1 LREGIP
7 NSYPPFHPRRDPFEK
22 VSQVKKRNEDSMSKH
37 EVTVE
42 LAGGKRLVFETGRMA
57 KQASGAALVTTGETV
72 VLATA
77 VASPDPREGIDFF
90 PLTVDYREYTYAGG
104 RIPGGFIKREGRP
117 SEKEVLTCRQ
127 IDRPIRPL
135 FPDGFRNETQVIAL
149 VFSADKEN
157 DPDVVGINA
166 AACAL
171 ALSDI
176 PFSATV
182 GAVRVGRIN
191 NEFVINPTYAERA
204 ETTVNIMVVGHKD
217 GIVMIESGAKEE
229 TEDVILAAIEF
240 AHEQIKKI
248 VAAIDELVAV
258 AGKPKRA
265 FTAPTTDEAYY
276 EELKAKIGERLMDAL
291 DTHKHAKTESYA
303 LVKTIKDELA
313 AELPADDP
321 NAKKKLS
328 TYYELLRERT
338 FREQVTKERI
348 RPDRRAF
355 DEIRPITIETKVLP
369 RTHGSALFTRGETQ
383 ALVTATLGTADDGQ
397 RLESY
402 EGEQRKN
409 FMLHYNFPPF
419 SVGETG
425 RMTGTGRR
433 EIGHGALAERAISAV
448 LPSIEESPYSMR
460 IVSDILESNGS
471 SSMASVCGA
480 SLALYDA
487 GIPLK
492 GSVAGVAMGLVKEG
506 DDYAILTDIAGAE
519 DHYGDMDFKVAG
531 TRKGI
536 TALQMDIK
544 IGGLTREILQQAMEQ
559 ARRGRLFL
567 LDKMDAVLDG
577 PRKERSAYAPR
588 IETIMI
594 PTDKIRD
601 LIGKG
606 GATIRGI
613 IEQTGAKIDVDDSGK
628 VSVASSDADGLK
640 RALEIIGNI
649 TAVPE
654 IGKVYLGKV
663 VRLAEFGA
671 FVELF
676 PGTDG
681 LLHIS
686 EIAEHR
692 VKEVKDELREGDQV
706 MVKVL
711 AIEGNRIKL
720 SRKALIRE
728 QKAKLAQTSPAA
740 EEVSEAEAPVAPPA
754 APSAPARPRHEY
766 DEKQP
771 RSNQSTILI
780 EGGDFD
786 EDEGTVEIEEGD
798 EPNFNRADGVP
809 VTAGPPTGAG
819 RPPAAA
825 NNRRR
830 RRRRPGGGGGP
841 RPGGG
846 GHQA

>member
-1 LREGIP
+1 
-7 NSYPPFHPRRDPFEK
+7 
-22 VSQVKKRNEDSMSKH
+22 MSTKH
-37 EVTVE
+37 EVAVE

-57 KQASGAALVTTGETV
+57 KQASGAALVSTGETV

-77 VASPDPREGIDFF
+77 VASADPREGIDFF

-117 SEKEVLTCRQ
+117 SEKEILTARQ

-135 FPDGFRNETQVIAL
+135 FPEGFRNETQLIAL

-157 DPDVVGINA
+157 DPDVIAINA
-166 AACAL
+166 AAAAV

-176 PFSATV
+176 PFGATV
-182 GAVRVGRIN
+182 GAVRIGRVN
-191 NEFVINPTYAERA
+191 GEYVVNPTYAERA
-204 ETTVNIMVVGHKD
+204 GSTLNIMIVGHKD

-229 TEDVILAAIEF
+229 SEEVILGAIEF
-240 AHEQIKKI
+240 AHGEIKKI
-248 VAAIDELVAV
+248 VTAIDELVAKG
-258 AGKPKRA
+258 GKTKRA
-265 FTAPTTDEAYY
+265 FTAPEFDEAYY
-276 EELKAKIGERLMDAL
+276 NELKSKIGERLKDAL
-291 DTHKHAKTESYA
+291 DTKKHDKIASYS
-303 LVKTIKDELA
+303 LIKQIKDELA

-321 NAKKKLS
+321 NAKKKLGH
-328 TYYELLRERT
+328 YYELLRERT
-338 FREQVTKERI
+338 FREQVTKDRI

-355 DEIRPITIETKVLP
+355 DEIRPITIETSVLP

-383 ALVTATLGTADDGQ
+383 ALVTATLGTPDESQ

-402 EGEQRKN
+402 EGEQKKG

-425 RMTGTGRR
+425 RMTGVGRR
-433 EIGHGALAERAISAV
+433 EVGHGALAERAITAV
-448 LPSIEESPYSMR
+448 LPEGEDMPYSIR
-460 IVSDILESNGS
+460 VVSDILESNGS

-480 SLALYDA
+480 SLALFDA
-487 GIPLK
+487 GIALK
-492 GSVAGVAMGLVKEG
+492 GAVAGVAMGLVKED

-567 LDKMDAVLDG
+567 LDKMDGIIDG
-577 PRKERSAYAPR
+577 PRQERSQYAPR
-588 IETIMI
+588 IETVMI

-613 IEQTGAKIDVDDSGK
+613 VEQTGAKIDVDDTGK

-640 RALEIIGNI
+640 KALAMISDI

-654 IGKVYLGKV
+654 VGKTYLGKV

-720 SRKALIRE
+720 SRKALIKE
-728 QKAKLAQTSPAA
+728 QKAKLAQAA
-740 EEVSEAEAPVAPPA
+740 GGDAAAAGESGEAQAAPP
-754 APSAPARPRHEY
+754 PPRPRHEF
-766 DEKQP
+766 DERQP
-771 RSNQSTILI
+771 TSNQSTILI
-780 EGGDFD
+780 EGGEDF
-786 EDEGTVEIEEGD
+786 EDEGEEFD
-798 EPNFNRADGVP
+798 ETNEPNFNRADGAP
-809 VTAGPPTGAG
+809 AASGGQPYGGG
-819 RPPAAA
+819 RPQGGGG
-825 NNRRR
+825 NRRR
-830 RRRRPGGGGGP
+830 RRRRPGSGGRGP
-841 RPGGG
+841 SN
-846 GHQA
+846 HQG

>member
-1 LREGIP
+1 
-7 NSYPPFHPRRDPFEK
+7 
-22 VSQVKKRNEDSMSKH
+22 MSKH
-37 EVTVE
+37 EVAVE

-77 VASPDPREGIDFF
+77 VASTEAREGIDFF

-117 SEKEVLTCRQ
+117 SEKEILTCRQ
-127 IDRPIRPL
+127 IDRPLRPL
-135 FPDGFRNETQVIAL
+135 FPDGFRNETQLIAL

-166 AACAL
+166 AAAAV

-182 GAVRVGRIN
+182 GAVRVGRVN
-191 NEFVINPTYAERA
+191 GEFVINPTYAERA

-229 TEDVILAAIEF
+229 SEETILEAIEF
-240 AHEQIKKI
+240 GHTEIKKI
-248 VAAIDELVAV
+248 CAAIDELVKL

-265 FTAPTTDEAYY
+265 FVAPEFDLAYFDALSAKVSDR
-276 EELKAKIGERLMDAL
+276 LKEAL
-291 DTHKHAKTESYA
+291 DTKIHEKLESQV
-303 LVKTIKDELA
+303 LVKAIKDELA
-313 AELPADDP
+313 AELPVDDP

-328 TYYELLRERT
+328 HYYEKLREKI
-338 FREQVTKERI
+338 FREQVTKDRI

-355 DEIRPITIETKVLP
+355 DEIRQITIETSVLP
-369 RTHGSALFTRGETQ
+369 RVHGSALFTRGETQ
-383 ALVTATLGTADDGQ
+383 ALVTATLGTADEGQ
-397 RLESY
+397 RMENY
-402 EGEQRKN
+402 EGDKKKP

-419 SVGETG
+419 CVGETG
-425 RMTGTGRR
+425 RMGGTGRR
-433 EIGHGALAERAISAV
+433 EVGHGALAERAISAV
-448 LPSIEESPYSMR
+448 LPSIEESPYAIR

-471 SSMASVCGA
+471 SSMATVCGA
-480 SLALYDA
+480 SLALFDS
-487 GIPLK
+487 GIALK
-492 GSVAGVAMGLVKEG
+492 GAVAGVAMGLVKEG

-544 IGGLTREILQQAMEQ
+544 IGGLTREILAQAMEQ
-559 ARRGRLFL
+559 AKRGRLFL

-577 PRKERSAYAPR
+577 PRSERSAYAPR
-588 IETIMI
+588 IETVMI

-613 IEQTGAKIDVDDSGK
+613 VESTGAKIDVDDTGRVN
-628 VSVASSDADGLK
+628 VSSCDAEGLK
-640 RALEIIGNI
+640 KALEIIGNL

-692 VKEVKDELREGDQV
+692 VKEVKDELSEGDQI

-728 QKAKLAQTSPAA
+728 QKAKLG
-740 EEVSEAEAPVAPPA
+740 V
-754 APSAPARPRHEY
+754 SAPAAVEEVEISASESAAPAYAAPAKPRHEF
-766 DEKQP
+766 DERQP
-771 RSNQSTILI
+771 KSNQSTILI
-780 EGGDFD
+780 EGGEDFD
-786 EDEGTVEIEEGD
+786 EEEGEEID
-798 EPNFNRADGVP
+798 EENEPNFNRVEGAPVP
-809 VTAGPPTGAG
+809 VAGQPGQAANAG
-819 RPPAAA
+819 RPKPADK
-825 NNRRR
+825 NRR
-830 RRRRPGGGGGP
+830 RRRRPGGGGG
-841 RPGGG
+841 GGRG
-846 GHQA
+846 

>member
-1 LREGIP
+1 
-7 NSYPPFHPRRDPFEK
+7 
-22 VSQVKKRNEDSMSKH
+22 MSTKH
-37 EVTVE
+37 EVAVE
-42 LAGGKRLVFETGRMA
+42 LAGGKRLAFETGRMA
-57 KQASGAALVTTGETV
+57 KQASGSVLASVGETV
-72 VLATA
+72 VLSTA

-117 SEKEVLTCRQ
+117 SEKEILTARQ

-135 FPDGFRNETQVIAL
+135 FPEGFRNETQVIAL

-157 DPDVVGINA
+157 DPDVVAINA
-166 AACAL
+166 AAAAL

-176 PFSATV
+176 PFGAIV
-182 GAVRVGRIN
+182 GAVRVGRV
-191 NEFVINPTYAERA
+191 EGELVINPTYAERLVS
-204 ETTVNIMVVGHKD
+204 TLNIMVVGHKD

-229 TEDVILAAIEF
+229 PEEAILGAIEF

-248 VAAIDELVAV
+248 VAAIEELVAK
-258 AGKPKRA
+258 AGKAKRQ
-265 FTAPTTDEAYY
+265 FKAPEFDETYY
-276 EELKAKIGERLMDAL
+276 NDLKAKIGERLKDAL
-291 DTHKHAKTESYA
+291 DTKTHGKTESYA
-303 LVKTIKDELA
+303 LIKQIKDELA
-313 AELPADDP
+313 AALPADDP
-321 NAKKKLS
+321 DAKKKLAH
-328 TYYELLRERT
+328 YYELLRERS
-338 FREQVTKERI
+338 FREQVTKDRI

-355 DEIRPITIETKVLP
+355 DEIRPITIETGVLP

-383 ALVTATLGTADDGQ
+383 ALVTATLGTADDAQ
-397 RLESY
+397 RMESY

-419 SVGETG
+419 SVGEVG
-425 RMTGTGRR
+425 RMTGVGRR
-433 EIGHGALAERAISAV
+433 EVGHGALAERAVTAV
-448 LPSIEESPYSMR
+448 LPDPGDSPYSIR

-471 SSMASVCGA
+471 SSMATVCGA

-492 GSVAGVAMGLVKEG
+492 GAVAGVAMGLVKEG

-531 TRKGI
+531 TRAGI

-544 IGGLTREILQQAMEQ
+544 IGGLTRQILQEALEQ
-559 ARRGRLFL
+559 ARRGRMFL
-567 LDKMDAVLDG
+567 LDKMDAELNG
-577 PRKERSAYAPR
+577 PRVEKSKYAPR
-588 IETIMI
+588 IETVQI

-613 IEQTGAKIDVDDSGK
+613 VEQTGAKIDVDDTGR
-628 VSVASSDADGLK
+628 VSVASSDAEGLK
-640 RALEIIGNI
+640 KALAMINDI

-720 SRKALIRE
+720 SRKALIKE
-728 QKAKLAQTSPAA
+728 QKAKLAQSATPAPGGD
-740 EEVSEAEAPVAPPA
+740 ENEGPEAPVAA
-754 APSAPARPRHEY
+754 ARPQNEVEER
-766 DEKQP
+766 QP

-780 EGGDFD
+780 EGGDDFD
-786 EDEGTVEIEEGD
+786 EEEGEEFD
-798 EPNFNRADGVP
+798 EENEPNFNRAEGAP
-809 VTAGPPTGAG
+809 VAAGPQGSG
-819 RPPAAA
+819 RPQGGAAN

-830 RRRRPGGGGGP
+830 RRRRGGRGPGSGGGG
-841 RPGGG
+841 
-846 GHQA
+846 QS

>member
-1 LREGIP
+1 
-7 NSYPPFHPRRDPFEK
+7 
-22 VSQVKKRNEDSMSKH
+22 MSKQ
-37 EVTVE
+37 EVAVE
-42 LAGGKRLVFETGRMA
+42 LAGGKRLVFETGRLA

-77 VASPDPREGIDFF
+77 VASSEPREGIDFF
-90 PLTVDYREYTYAGG
+90 PLTVDYREFTSAGG

-117 SEKEVLTCRQ
+117 TEKEILTCRQ

-149 VFSADKEN
+149 VFSADKQN
-157 DPDVVGINA
+157 DPDVIAINA
-166 AACAL
+166 AAAAL

-176 PFSATV
+176 PFSATI
-182 GAVRVGRIN
+182 GAVRVGRIDGA
-191 NEFVINPTYAERA
+191 FVINPTYEESAA
-204 ETTVNIMVVGHKD
+204 STVNILIVAHKD

-229 TEDVILAAIEF
+229 SEEIILEAIEF
-240 AHEQIKKI
+240 GHTEIKKI
-248 VAAIDELVAV
+248 IAGIEELVAV

-265 FTAPTTDEAYY
+265 FVAPVFDEAYY
-276 EELKAKIGERLMDAL
+276 AELKAKAGEQLKDAF
-291 DTHKHAKTESYA
+291 DTQKHAKLESQD
-303 LVKTIKDELA
+303 LIKKIKDDLIA
-313 AELPADDP
+313 ALPADDP
-321 NAKKKLS
+321 TAKKKLAQ
-328 TYYELLRERT
+328 YYEVLHERT

-355 DEIRPITIETKVLP
+355 DEIRPISIETGLLP

-383 ALVTATLGTADDGQ
+383 ALVIATLGTADEGQ
-397 RLESY
+397 RLECY
-402 EGEQRKN
+402 EGDKKKN

-419 SVGETG
+419 CVGEVG
-425 RMTGTGRR
+425 RMGGVGRR

-448 LPSIEESPYSMR
+448 LPSAEDSPYAIR
-460 IVSDILESNGS
+460 IVSEILESNGS
-471 SSMASVCGA
+471 SSMATVCG
-480 SLALYDA
+480 STLALLDA
-487 GIPLK
+487 GIKLK
-492 GSVAGVAMGLVKEG
+492 ASVAGVAMGLVKEG

-531 TRKGI
+531 SRKGI

-544 IGGLTREILQQAMEQ
+544 ISGLTHEILSQALDQ

-567 LDKMDAVLDG
+567 LDKMDAALAG
-577 PRKERSAYAPR
+577 PRTERSPYAPR
-588 IETIMI
+588 IETVMI

-613 IEQTGAKIDVDDSGK
+613 VEQTGAKIDVDDTGK
-628 VSVASSDADGLK
+628 VSVASCDAEGLK
-640 RALEIIGNI
+640 KALEIIGNL

-654 IGKVYLGKV
+654 VGKTYLGKV

-686 EIAEHR
+686 EISDHR

-720 SRKALIRE
+720 SRKALIKE
-728 QKAKLAQTSPAA
+728 QKAKLAQ
-740 EEVSEAEAPVAPPA
+740 
-754 APSAPARPRHEY
+754 SAPASEEAEVVEISASEPLAAKPRNEF
-766 DEKQP
+766 DEHQP
-771 RSNQSTILI
+771 QSNQSTILI
-780 EGGDFD
+780 EGGDEF
-786 EDEGTVEIEEGD
+786 EEGD
-798 EPNFNRADGVP
+798 AEEFDEENEPNFNRVE
-809 VTAGPPTGAG
+809 GA
-819 RPPAAA
+819 PAPAAQA
-825 NNRRR
+825 ADTARPAAGGNSNRRR
-830 RRRRPGGGGGP
+830 RRRRPGGGGRGP
-841 RPGGG
+841 NSGGG
-846 GHQA
+846 QN

>member
-1 LREGIP
+1 
-7 NSYPPFHPRRDPFEK
+7 
-22 VSQVKKRNEDSMSKH
+22 MSTKH
-37 EVTVE
+37 EVAVE
-42 LAGGKRLVFETGRMA
+42 LSGGKRLVFETGRMA
-57 KQASGAALVTTGETV
+57 KQASGAALVSTGETV

-117 SEKEVLTCRQ
+117 SEREILTSRQ

-135 FPDGFRNETQVIAL
+135 FPEGFRNETQVIAL

-157 DPDVVGINA
+157 DPDIVGINA
-166 AACAL
+166 AVAAV

-176 PFSATV
+176 PFDATL
-182 GAVRVGRIN
+182 GAVRVGRVDGQ
-191 NEFVINPTYAERA
+191 FVVNPTYAERA
-204 ETTVNIMVVGHKD
+204 VSTVNITVVGHKD
-217 GIVMIESGAKEE
+217 GIVMIEAGAKQENEE
-229 TEDVILAAIEF
+229 VILAAIEF
-240 AHEQIKKI
+240 GHTEIKKI
-248 VAAIDELVAV
+248 VAVIDELVAK

-265 FTAPTTDEAYY
+265 FTAPVFDDAYY
-276 EELKAKIGERLMDAL
+276 NDLKAKIGERLQDAL
-291 DTHKHAKTESYA
+291 DTKTHGKAESYA
-303 LVKTIKDELA
+303 LVKQIKDELA
-313 AELPADDP
+313 ASLPADDP
-321 NAKKKLS
+321 AAKKKLGH
-328 TYYELLRERT
+328 YYEMLRERM
-338 FREQVTKERI
+338 FRAQVTKERI

-355 DEIRPITIETKVLP
+355 DEIRAISIETGVLP

-383 ALVTATLGTADDGQ
+383 ALVTITLGTNDEGQ
-397 RLESY
+397 RMETY

-425 RMTGTGRR
+425 RMTGVGRR
-433 EIGHGALAERAISAV
+433 EVGHGALAERAISAV
-448 LPSIEESPYSMR
+448 LPSADESPYSIR

-480 SLALYDA
+480 SLALFDA
-487 GIPLK
+487 GIKL
-492 GSVAGVAMGLVKEG
+492 GGAVAGVAMGLVKEG

-544 IGGLTREILQQAMEQ
+544 IGGLSHEILEQAMEQ
-559 ARRGRLFL
+559 ARRGRFFL
-567 LDKMDAVLDG
+567 LDKMDAELSG
-577 PRKERSAYAPR
+577 PRQERSQYAPR
-588 IETIMI
+588 IETLQI
-594 PTDKIRD
+594 PTEKIRD

-613 IEQTGAKIDVDDSGK
+613 VEQTGAKIDVDDTGK
-628 VSVASSDADGLK
+628 VSVASSDAEGLK
-640 RALEIIGNI
+640 KAMAMINDV

-654 IGKVYLGKV
+654 VGKTYLGKV

-671 FVELF
+671 FVEIF

-711 AIEGNRIKL
+711 ALEGNRIKL
-720 SRKALIRE
+720 SRKALIKE
-728 QKAKLAQTSPAA
+728 QKAKLAPTAPP
-740 EEVSEAEAPVAPPA
+740 EESEA
-754 APSAPARPRHEY
+754 APAVQPEAQVPALPPPPRPRHEF
-766 DEKQP
+766 DERQP
-771 RSNQSTILI
+771 ASNQSTILI
-780 EGGDFD
+780 EGGDDFADEEGEEFD
-786 EDEGTVEIEEGD
+786 EEN
-798 EPNFNRADGVP
+798 EPNFNRVEGAAP
-809 VTAGPPTGAG
+809 VRAGQPQGAG
-819 RPPAAA
+819 GAPRPGGGSPGA

-830 RRRRPGGGGGP
+830 RRRRPGGPGRGP
-841 RPGGG
+841 G
-846 GHQA
+846 QS

>member
-1 LREGIP
+1 
-7 NSYPPFHPRRDPFEK
+7 
-22 VSQVKKRNEDSMSKH
+22 MSTKT
-37 EVTVE
+37 EVAVE

-57 KQASGAALVTTGETV
+57 KQASGAALVSTGETV

-77 VASPDPREGIDFF
+77 VASPDQREGIDFF

-117 SEKEVLTCRQ
+117 SEKEILTARQ

-135 FPDGFRNETQVIAL
+135 FPEGFRNETQIIAL

-157 DPDVVGINA
+157 DPDVIGINA
-166 AACAL
+166 AAAAL
-171 ALSDI
+171 ALSDV
-176 PFSATV
+176 PFGATV
-182 GAVRVGRIN
+182 GAVRVGRVN
-191 NEFVINPTYAERA
+191 GEFVINPTYGERSSS
-204 ETTVNIMVVGHKD
+204 TVNIMVVGHKD

-229 TEDVILAAIEF
+229 TEEVILAAIEF
-240 AHEQIKKI
+240 AHAEIKKI
-248 VAAIDELVAV
+248 VAGIEEMVAK
-258 AGKPKRA
+258 AGKPKRE
-265 FTAPTTDEAYY
+265 FKAPEFDEAYY
-276 EELKAKIGERLMDAL
+276 NDLKNKIGDRLKDAL
-291 DTHKHAKTESYA
+291 DTKTHGKTESYA
-303 LVKTIKDELA
+303 LIKQIKDELA
-313 AELPADDP
+313 AAIPADEADG
-321 NAKKKLS
+321 KKKLA
-328 TYYELLRERT
+328 TYYEALRERL
-338 FREQVTKERI
+338 FREQVTKDRI

-355 DEIRPITIETKVLP
+355 DQIRPISIETSVLP

-383 ALVTATLGTADDGQ
+383 ALVTATLGTTDDAQ

-402 EGEQRKN
+402 EGEQKKN

-425 RMTGTGRR
+425 RMTGVGRR
-433 EIGHGALAERAISAV
+433 EVGHGALAERAITAV
-448 LPSIEESPYSMR
+448 LPDESQYSIR

-487 GIPLK
+487 GVEIK
-492 GSVAGVAMGLVKEG
+492 GAVAGVAMGLVKEG

-559 ARRGRLFL
+559 ARQGRLFL
-567 LDKMDAVLDG
+567 LDKMDAELSG
-577 PRKERSAYAPR
+577 PRVERSKYAPR
-588 IETIMI
+588 IETLMI

-613 IEQTGAKIDVDDSGK
+613 VEQTGAKIDVDDTGR
-628 VSVASSDADGLK
+628 VSVASADADGLK
-640 RALEIIGNI
+640 RALEMIGNI

-728 QKAKLAQTSPAA
+728 QKAKLAQQAAVEAGPEEPAPAA
-740 EEVSEAEAPVAPPA
+740 Q
-754 APSAPARPRHEY
+754 APSASAPPKPRGEF
-766 DEKQP
+766 EERQP
-771 RSNQSTILI
+771 KSNQSTILI
-780 EGGDFD
+780 EGGEDFD
-786 EDEGTVEIEEGD
+786 EDETEEFD
-798 EPNFNRADGVP
+798 EENEPNFNRAEGAPVP
-809 VTAGPPTGAG
+809 AGQFSGG
-819 RPPAAA
+819 GSNRPGGGGGGQQ
-825 NNRRR
+825 NRRR
-830 RRRRPGGGGGP
+830 RRRRGG

-846 GHQA
+846 GQG

>member
-1 LREGIP
+1 M
-7 NSYPPFHPRRDPFEK
+7 S
-22 VSQVKKRNEDSMSKH
+22 SKH
-37 EVTVE
+37 EVAVE

-57 KQASGAALVTTGETV
+57 KQANGAALVTTGESV

-77 VASPDPREGIDFF
+77 VASPDAREGIDFF

-117 SEKEVLTCRQ
+117 SEKEILTARQ
-127 IDRPIRPL
+127 IDRPMRPL
-135 FPDGFRNETQVIAL
+135 FPEGFRNETQLIAL

-157 DPDVVGINA
+157 DPDVVAINA
-166 AACAL
+166 AAAAL
-171 ALSDI
+171 AISDI
-176 PFSATV
+176 PFGATV
-182 GAVRVGRIN
+182 GAVRVGRVN
-191 NEFVINPTYAERA
+191 GEFVVNPTYAERA

-229 TEDVILAAIEF
+229 TEEVVLAAIEF
-240 AHEQIKKI
+240 AHEEIKKI
-248 VAAIDELVAV
+248 VVAIEELAAKAGKKKRVFTPPEFDQAYYDEL
-258 AGKPKRA
+258 K
-265 FTAPTTDEAYY
+265 T
-276 EELKAKIGERLMDAL
+276 KIGAKLKDAL
-291 DTHKHAKTESYA
+291 DTKRHEKLESYS
-303 LVKTIKDELA
+303 LIKQLKDELA

-321 NAKKKLS
+321 TAKKKLEH
-328 TYYELLRERT
+328 YYELLRERL
-338 FREQVTKERI
+338 FREQVTKDRI

-355 DEIRPITIETKVLP
+355 DEIRPITIETGVLP

-383 ALVTATLGTADDGQ
+383 ALVTATLGTMDDSQ

-402 EGEQRKN
+402 EGEQRKS

-425 RMTGTGRR
+425 RMSGVGRR
-433 EIGHGALAERAISAV
+433 EVGHGALAERAITAV
-448 LPSIEESPYSMR
+448 LPAADESPYSIR

-480 SLALYDA
+480 SLALFDS
-487 GIPLK
+487 GIQLK
-492 GSVAGVAMGLVKEG
+492 GAVAGVAMGLVKEG

-577 PRKERSAYAPR
+577 PRVERSKYAPR
-588 IETIMI
+588 IETVQI

-606 GATIRGI
+606 GATIRSI
-613 IEQTGAKIDVDDSGK
+613 VEQTGAKIDVDDAGK

-640 RALEIIGNI
+640 KALAMINDI

-654 IGKVYLGKV
+654 VGKVYLGKV
-663 VRLAEFGA
+663 VRIAEFGA

-728 QKAKLAQTSPAA
+728 QKAKLAQSAPAESQEIVTA
-740 EEVSEAEAPVAPPA
+740 APVPSA
-754 APSAPARPRHEY
+754 APSVTSR
-766 DEKQP
+766 QP
-771 RSNQSTILI
+771 RNEFDERQPASNQSTILI

-786 EDEGTVEIEEGD
+786 DEPAGEIDEEN
-798 EPNFNRADGVP
+798 EPNFNRVDGAP
-809 VTAGPPTGAG
+809 VHAGGGQHFGGG
-819 RPPAAA
+819 RPQGGGV
-825 NNRRR
+825 NRRR
-830 RRRRPGGGGGP
+830 RRRGRGRGPGGGQG
-841 RPGGG
+841 
-846 GHQA
+846 

>member
-1 LREGIP
+1 
-7 NSYPPFHPRRDPFEK
+7 
-22 VSQVKKRNEDSMSKH
+22 MSTKH
-37 EVTVE
+37 EVAVE

-57 KQASGAALVTTGETV
+57 KQASGTALVTTGETV

-117 SEKEVLTCRQ
+117 SEKEILTSRM
-127 IDRPIRPL
+127 IDRPVRPL
-135 FPDGFRNETQVIAL
+135 FPDGFRNETQLIAL

-157 DPDVVGINA
+157 DPDVAAINA
-166 AACAL
+166 AATAV

-176 PFSATV
+176 PFGATV
-182 GAVRVGRIN
+182 GAVRVGCVKGQ
-191 NEFVINPTYAERA
+191 FVVNPTYAERA
-204 ETTVNIMVVGHKD
+204 MTTVNIVVVGHKD
-217 GIVMIESGAKEE
+217 GIVMIEAGAKEE
-229 TEDVILAAIEF
+229 TEEVVLAAIEF
-240 AHEQIKKI
+240 AHQEIQKI
-248 VAAIDELVAV
+248 VATIDDLVAK
-258 AGKPKRA
+258 AGKAKRP
-265 FTAPTTDEAYY
+265 FTPPEFDEAYY
-276 EELKAKIGERLMDAL
+276 AELKAKIGSRLADAL
-291 DTHKHAKTESYA
+291 DTKKHSKTESYA
-303 LVKTIKDELA
+303 LIKQLQDELS
-313 AELPADDP
+313 AEIPAEDAV
-321 NAKKKLS
+321 AKKKLAH
-328 TYYELLRERT
+328 YYELLRERL

-348 RPDRRAF
+348 RPDRRPF
-355 DEIRPITIETKVLP
+355 DEIRPISIETGVLP

-383 ALVTATLGTADDGQ
+383 ALVTATLGTMDDSQ

-402 EGEQRKN
+402 EGEQKKS

-425 RMTGTGRR
+425 RMSGVGRR
-433 EIGHGALAERAISAV
+433 EVGHGALAERAITAV
-448 LPSIEESPYSMR
+448 LPGADESPYSIR

-480 SLALYDA
+480 SLALFDA
-487 GIPLK
+487 GIALS
-492 GSVAGVAMGLVKEG
+492 GAVAGVAMGLVKEG

-544 IGGLTREILQQAMEQ
+544 IGGLTHEILEQAMEQ

-567 LDKMDAVLDG
+567 LDKMDAVLNG
-577 PRKERSAYAPR
+577 PRVERSKYAPR
-588 IETIMI
+588 IETVQI

-613 IEQTGAKIDVDDSGK
+613 VEQTGAKIDVDDTGK
-628 VSVASSDADGLK
+628 VSVASCDAEGLK
-640 RALEIIGNI
+640 KALAMINDL

-654 IGKVYLGKV
+654 VGKTYLGKV

-728 QKAKLAQTSPAA
+728 QKAKLAQS
-740 EEVSEAEAPVAPPA
+740 APVETDETAAAQAA
-754 APSAPARPRHEY
+754 APASAAQARQRHEF
-766 DEKQP
+766 DDCQP
-771 RSNQSTILI
+771 NSNQSTILI
-780 EGGDFD
+780 EGGGDFEEDGDVETD
-786 EDEGTVEIEEGD
+786 EEN
-798 EPNFNRADGVP
+798 EPNFNRVDGAP
-809 VTAGPPTGAG
+809 AHAGQQFSRGG
-819 RPPAAA
+819 RPEGT
-825 NNRRR
+825 NRRR
-830 RRRRPGGGGGP
+830 RRRRGGRGSGGGQG
-841 RPGGG
+841 
-846 GHQA
+846 